1 MASVR
6 AFLRSRVTQP
16 GEASEI
22 VTDVNRL
29 LASDTNDTGQFA
41 TLFYV
46 EIAPRDKTLTWVRAG
61 HDPAFLYDPT
71 ADECIE
77 LQGKGVALGVDED
90 IHYNENIKT
99 GLTKGQI
106 LLIGTDG
113 LWETQNSSGEMFGKE
128 RLKSLIRQHKHLS
141 SEVLIQSIIDSLKVF
156 QGSVKQEDDIT
167 IVVVKVTD

>member
-1 MASVR
+1 MVMC
-6 AFLRSRVTQP
+6 P
-16 GEASEI
+16 
-22 VTDVNRL
+22 
-29 LASDTNDTGQFA
+29 
-41 TLFYV
+41 
-46 EIAPRDKTLTWVRAG
+46 
-61 HDPAFLYDPT
+61 
-71 ADECIE
+71 
-77 LQGKGVALGVDED
+77 
-90 IHYNENIKT
+90 NIKT